1 MFPPQRSCSRLAVR
15 KSSSDARTRERSNK
29 LSMSHEAAREACLV
43 TASRVARQLGFEYA
57 EDSALEALA
66 DVVRYYVNGV
76 ARRSAANARHA
87 QRSDLALND
96 VLAGLRQTPASP
108 VTWAELRDFAFRG
121 DGGGWTAPDG
131 GPGGASCLPAA
142 KRRRAA
148 HYGALGAAD
157 APRPPRS
164 VHIPKFLPPFP
175 PKVAA
180 AARRKRDRGDGG
192 GGDDRSPAEVEALQ
206 LALNRIGG
214 ARARDGAAAP
224 GSSYG
229 APIDLA

>member
-121 DGGGWTAPDG
+121 DGGAD
-131 GPGGASCLPAA
+131 
-142 KRRRAA
+142 RAYSSRSADDPRA
-148 HYGALGAAD
+148 HRLGA
-157 APRPPRS
+157 
-164 VHIPKFLPPFP
+164 
-175 PKVAA
+175 
-180 AARRKRDRGDGG
+180 
-192 GGDDRSPAEVEALQ
+192 
-206 LALNRIGG
+206 
-214 ARARDGAAAP
+214 
-224 GSSYG
+224 
-229 APIDLA
+229 